1 MPHFRDPAFS
11 ASSIIFSRIL
21 FGSQGV
27 WGASSGLAQGCS
39 SFVAIPEVCRELG
52 SILWLRKWL
61 SSSSDSTSSSETPVD
76 TKLLISC
83 WWMRQNTYSQD
94 SYSDDLVPSSTPAC
108 SWLLFPAWK
117 PYPPCGRYLRSSM
130 RKNKWTHIKDGLK
143 VFNTLIDVSHSLF
156 LRFVVVLLPLQL
168 LFRIILSTSMKHD
181 RNQYIVP
188 KSYPL

>member
-1 MPHFRDPAFS
+1 
-11 ASSIIFSRIL
+11 
-21 FGSQGV
+21 
-27 WGASSGLAQGCS
+27 
-39 SFVAIPEVCRELG
+39 
-52 SILWLRKWL
+52 
-61 SSSSDSTSSSETPVD
+61 
-76 TKLLISC
+76 
-83 WWMRQNTYSQD
+83 
-94 SYSDDLVPSSTPAC
+94 
-108 SWLLFPAWK
+108 
-117 PYPPCGRYLRSSM
+117 M